1 MSKRPGS
8 SRWLQ
13 RQQRDLY
20 VRQAQQ
26 SHYRSRAV
34 YKLIEIDQRDRLFR
48 KGQTVIDLG
57 AAPGSW
63 SQYASEQVGS
73 QGRVVAVDILAMV
86 PVTNVLFIQGDFIEQ
101 AVYDQCLRALNGR
114 NADLVISD
122 LAPNISGVRSTDQAR
137 SMALANLVKELAYQ
151 VLRPGGDM
159 LIKIFQGEGVA
170 DLRRDLQEHFHK
182 VMTRKSGA
190 SRNSSRE
197 FYILARTYEISP

>member
-1 MSKRPGS
+1 MVKRPGS

-13 RQQRDLY
+13 RQRRDLY

-73 QGRVVAVDILAMV
+73 QGRIVAVDILAMA
-86 PVTNVLFIQGDFIEQ
+86 PITNVLFIQGDFTEQ

-122 LAPNISGVRSTDQAR
+122 LAPNLSGIRATDQAR
-137 SMALANLVKELAYQ
+137 SMTLANLVKELAFQ

-170 DLRRDLQEHFHK
+170 VLRQDLQEHFHK
-182 VMTRKSGA
+182 VMTRKPGA

-197 FYILARTYEISP
+197 FYILARSYEISP

>member
-182 VMTRKSGA
+182 VMTRKPGA